1 MTTIT
6 LAATGQTGVHG
17 TQQWD
22 NSTAIKA
29 PRGSFGRQGRDASF
43 PTSGT
48 SGGEIHVGLS
58 FDPARPGV
66 IQVTGQAHRMGERY
80 QVGGKQSL
88 LLDCRGGDGGHGGLG
103 ENGQSGGDGFD
114 GRDATQT
121 SEATDGSPGMNG
133 GDGGRGTSGAN
144 GGAGGHAHVM
154 VNEEDLDT
162 LIGVEWDVR
171 GGNGGFVGEHGA
183 GGAGGHGGDGGAGC
197 TWSERYVAA
206 VHTNANG
213 QHYTEYATRYHS
225 RPAGRGGPGGMAGR
239 TPNDLLYPGQ
249 DGQMGY
255 SEVIVN
261 YRDGRRGV
269 FPSRYMLEVVDFK
282 VHDENGDGINE
293 PGERL
298 IISDIVIKNTGQ
310 MPSPKISRLQILVR
324 GTKWLEPILEPLD
337 IPAEIPPGHSVKV
350 PGVLK
355 AWIKN
360 ETVDRGSGTLL
371 RAQDT
376 VSLRAYS
383 QRLQRDVP
391 EFSGGV
397 AIVCQYPLL
406 MTTPKYLDSVAK
418 GDIVTFSWTIQNIS
432 TKSQGRIGTLQRETG
447 THLSDPNGMF
457 DLKRAPK
464 DTPHDIMDII
474 EVIKPGEV
482 IPVTVDFQVSELVN
496 EFTTGNM
503 FITLILSDP
512 HGKKMRN
519 VVAFDLRIQI
529 SPSYRYNPAA
539 RFLLVI
545 NGSSPN
551 AFVLQL
557 LHFLQLGL
565 HLPVDIFNLSLSG
578 AYTTADTR
586 DDILANYSGKTI
598 ILLGNPMNYFQDGQ
612 RHPWELLDIDQ
623 AFELAKAGTNFLVIS
638 PENMQSLKGFSHLL
652 SSGVSPFLPPDSFTQ
667 TSNIKD
673 LLIKLTPKTSA
684 TPSRAVLPVKKKL
697 MKKLEKTLA
706 ATAKSTQKKL
716 TDMFP
721 LRRFLIAPS
730 SPIADPKAK
739 ETSLDV
745 IEGLP
750 HSTKLVAT
758 LQPFR
763 ADSPVISEYNMVMLA
778 HSLPFSD
785 QCSIFWNLAGVDT
798 TYGVPTSTI
807 YKGPSLSHLRVYGD
821 DSTTTQ
827 KVSGKALESLTW
839 SLSTLLASEITHFR
853 SGSGTSSLPLLSQL
867 PLLSRFIASFPGKGF
882 TPPEVTA
889 TFTPLTQLLGF
900 LRGVTCPLTFG
911 QKLGANLTKAGKRRT
926 RLRHVVLNQL
936 CGPVVKAMPPLP
948 KKMTDAEGVVTKN
961 KPPGEEVVDVE
972 RDTKRQILEVKKSGG
987 GGRGG
992 GGGGGMNRI
1001 QRVNMVCSLLLEALT
1016 RTEGVGFVDVINDHA
1031 EAGREGARVLGSYA
1045 EYEQLLVKLEE
1056 RRGRLERDV
1065 EYSFGRLSGM
1075 VQRGGTVRAEQQ
1087 QQIQKRATEPGGGG
1101 GGGGDRD
1108 GISLVSRSMTVSP
1121 VTTVASP
1128 IVFGRGMEAVEVLS
1142 GSGGK
1147 ETGVAEKVEEV
1158 VYAHELPLTVPIR
1171 GAELAA

>member
-22 NSTAIKA
+22 NTTAIKA

-43 PTSGT
+43 PAAGT

-58 FDPARPGV
+58 FDPSRPGI

-144 GGAGGHAHVM
+144 GGAGGHAHVT

-183 GGAGGHGGDGGAGC
+183 GGAGGRGGDGGAGC

-239 TPNDLLYPGQ
+239 TPNDLLYSGQ
-249 DGQMGY
+249 NGQMGY

-261 YRDGRRGV
+261 YKDGRKGV
-269 FPSRYMLEVVDFK
+269 FQSRYMLEVVDFK
-282 VHDENGDGINE
+282 VQDENGDGINE

-324 GTKWLEPILEPLD
+324 GTKWLEPILEPLE

-360 ETVDRGSGTLL
+360 ETVDRSSGTLL
-371 RAQDT
+371 HAQDT

-397 AIVCQYPLL
+397 GIVCQYPLL

-432 TKSQGRIGTLQRETG
+432 TKSQGRIGTLRRETG

-503 FITLILSDP
+503 FINLILSDP
-512 HGKKMRN
+512 HDKQMRN
-519 VVAFDLRIQI
+519 VVSFDLRIQI

-551 AFVLQL
+551 AFVLHL

-598 ILLGNPMNYFQDGQ
+598 IFLGNPMNYFQDGQ
-612 RHPWELLDIDQ
+612 RNPWELLDVDQ
-623 AFELAKAGTNFLVIS
+623 AFDLAKQGTNFLVIS

-652 SSGVSPFLPPDSFTQ
+652 SSGVSPFQPADNVTQ
-667 TSNIKD
+667 AANIKD
-673 LLIKLTPKTSA
+673 LLTKLTPKTSP
-684 TPSRAVLPVKKKL
+684 TPSRVVLPVKKKL
-697 MKKLEKTLA
+697 MKKLEKTLT
-706 ATAKSTQKKL
+706 ATAKSTQQKL
-716 TDMFP
+716 SDTFP

-730 SPIADPKAK
+730 NPITGPKAK
-739 ETSLDV
+739 ETSLDI

-750 HSTKLVAT
+750 HSTKLLAS
-758 LQPFR
+758 LQPFHH
-763 ADSPVISEYNMVMLA
+763 DSPVISEYNMVMLA
-778 HSLPFSD
+778 HSLPFPD
-785 QCSIFWNLAGVDT
+785 QCSIFWNLTGVDT

-821 DSTTTQ
+821 STTAQ

-867 PLLSRFIASFPGKGF
+867 PLLSTFITSFPGKGF
-882 TPPEVTA
+882 TPAEITA
-889 TFTPLTQLLGF
+889 TFTPLIQLLGF

-911 QKLGANLTKAGKRRT
+911 QKLGAKLTKAGKRRT
-926 RLRHVVLNQL
+926 KVRNCVVNQL
-936 CGPVVKAMPPLP
+936 CNPVIKAIPALP
-948 KKMTDAEGVVTKN
+948 KKTTDTEGVVTKN
-961 KPPGEEVVDVE
+961 KPPSQEIGDVE
-972 RDTKRQILEVKKSGG
+972 KDTKKQILVVKKSGV
-987 GGRGG
+987 RGSL
-992 GGGGGMNRI
+992 NRI
-1001 QRVNMVCSLLLEALT
+1001 QRVNMVCSLMLEALT
-1016 RTEGVGFVDVINDHA
+1016 KTDGVGFVDVINDPDA
-1031 EAGREGARVLGSYA
+1031 KRESVRVLGSYE
-1045 EYEQLLVKLEE
+1045 EYHQLLGKLEE

-1075 VQRGGTVRAEQQ
+1075 VQRGATLRTEQPPQQ
-1087 QQIQKRATEPGGGG
+1087 QEVQRRATEPGGGESRDG
-1101 GGGGDRD
+1101 D
-1108 GISLVSRSMTVSP
+1108 GISFVSRSMTVSP

-1128 IVFGRGMEAVEVLS
+1128 VLFGKGVVEVLS
-1142 GSGGK
+1142 GGGVGK
-1147 ETGVAEKVEEV
+1147 REEGVVAEKVEEI
-1158 VYAHELPLTVPIR
+1158 VYAHELPLTVPVR
-1171 GAELAA
+1171 GAELAS